1 VLIVMP
7 PLAALMLLFAAL
19 YAAFG
24 VASPFLPTLME
35 SRGLKPEQIGLLFGC
50 ATAARL
56 VSAPLAG
63 RIADATNGLR
73 MTLALCCVGTALTAL
88 GYLAASG
95 FWPLFG
101 VGLLHAIALAPTT
114 NVADAIAVSAAR
126 RHGLEYGWVRGSA
139 SAAFI
144 AASVAAGAA
153 VYVAD
158 LPVVVVLQAGL
169 MMAVPLLLMAVPAA
183 RAPQEKHGIDG
194 EGVRLLLRSPLFQRV
209 VLSAALILGSH
220 ALHDTFSVIR
230 WTNAGISPQ
239 AASLLWSLAVAG
251 EVLVFFLAGPWVLQ
265 RISPPQAIAFAAVV
279 GAVRWLVS
287 AATVDL
293 MALALIQ
300 PLHGI
305 TFALL
310 HVACMRLLGEHVPPQ
325 LAATAQA
332 VYGTLGVGAVTASLT
347 IASGWAYG
355 ALGSGAFVMMAG
367 ICLAALPVALSIRSV
382 ITPMASPAGLRQ
394 T

>member
-1 VLIVMP
+1 MP
-7 PLAALMLLFAAL
+7 LVARLMLLFAAL

-24 VASPFLPTLME
+24 VASPFLPAFME
-35 SRGLKPEQIGLLFGC
+35 SRGLTPEQIGLLFGC

-56 VSAPLAG
+56 LSAPLAG
-63 RIADATNGLR
+63 RLADATGALR
-73 MTLALCCVGTALTAL
+73 MTLAMFCVATALTTL
-88 GYLAASG
+88 GYLAAAG

-101 VGLLHAIALAPTT
+101 VGLLHAVALAPTT
-114 NVADAIAVSAAR
+114 NLADAIAVSAAR
-126 RHGLEYGWVRGSA
+126 RHGFEYGWVRGSA

-153 VYVAD
+153 VHVLG

-169 MMAVPLLLMAVPAA
+169 IMVVPLLLVAVPAV
-183 RAPQEKHGIDG
+183 RSPQEQHGIDR
-194 EGVRLLLRSPLFQRV
+194 EGVRLLLRSPLFRRV

-251 EVLVFFLAGPWVLQ
+251 EVLVFFLAGPWLLK
-265 RISPPQAIAFAAVV
+265 RIGPAQAIAIAAVV

-287 AATVDL
+287 AATVDVW
-293 MALALIQ
+293 ALALIQ
-300 PLHGI
+300 PLHGV

-310 HVACMRLLGEHVPPQ
+310 HLACMRLLGEHVPAQ

-332 VYGTLGVGAVTASLT
+332 IYGTFGVGAVSAALT
-347 IASGWAYG
+347 ITSGWAYG
-355 ALGSGAFVMMAG
+355 VLGSGAFVMMAG
-367 ICLAALPVALSIRSV
+367 ICLASLPVALSIRSA
-382 ITPMASPAGLRQ
+382 MS
-394 T
+394 